1 MSFHYI
7 APHATRGLSVQI
19 EHHLT
24 KLAQTRKTKN
34 CEQNINRLRACN
46 ALRWQALWR
55 ILNHRK
61 SH

>member
-7 APHATRGLSVQI
+7 APHATRGLSVQM

-24 KLAQTRKTKN
+24 KLAKTRKTQN
-34 CEQNINRLRACN
+34 CEQNTNRLRACN
-46 ALRWQALWR
+46 ALRWQMLWR
-55 ILNHRK
+55 ALNHRE